1 MSLHRYFK
9 ISSKLPDP
17 NGPLSKEVP
26 SEAIKEANK
35 SVESATKN
43 IGTSECGGG
52 KRGRGAYMKF
62 TLYPCTDDI
71 FFGTWPTMSLP
82 LMMATAKRS

>member
-26 SEAIKEANK
+26 SEAIKKQTKASKGPLKILARVNVAVENEA
-35 SVESATKN
+35 EELT
-43 IGTSECGGG
+43 
-52 KRGRGAYMKF
+52 
-62 TLYPCTDDI
+62 
-71 FFGTWPTMSLP
+71 
-82 LMMATAKRS
+82 

>member
-26 SEAIKEANK
+26 LEAIKEANK
-35 SVESATKN
+35 IVERATKN

-62 TLYPCTDDI
+62 TPVQ
-71 FFGTWPTMSLP
+71 
-82 LMMATAKRS
+82 